1 MMPAD
6 QLQGFMDF
14 GGIMDKIKIKNL
26 ECYARHGVYIE
37 ENRLGQKFV
46 VSAELCMD
54 TRKAGINDDLGCS
67 VDYGRVCHM
76 INEFMR
82 ENTFKLIETVAE
94 KLAELLLINLPL
106 VKQVTIEIKKPWAPI
121 GLPLESASVEITRS
135 RHRAYIAL
143 GSNMGDSRGIIEEA
157 VKKLEEVPQNHVVRQ
172 SELIVTKPYGFVEQ
186 DDFLNGCLELDTLLT
201 PEELLDITQNTEA
214 EAGRKRLIHWGPRTL
229 DLDIIFYDDEII
241 KTERLTVPHPD
252 MQNRTFVLKPM
263 CEIAP
268 YFVHPVYKKTMLKM
282 LEEVSDGLAGNQE
295 AD

>member
-1 MMPAD
+1 
-6 QLQGFMDF
+6 
-14 GGIMDKIKIKNL
+14 MDKIKIKNL

-54 TRKAGINDDLGCS
+54 TRKAGMKDDLDCS

-76 INEFMR
+76 INDFMQ

-94 KLAELLLINLPL
+94 KLAELILTELPL
-106 VKQVTIEIKKPWAPI
+106 VKQITIEIKKPWAPI
-121 GLPLESASVEITRS
+121 GLPLESASVEITRR
-135 RHRAYIAL
+135 RHKAYIAL
-143 GSNMGDSRGIIEEA
+143 GSNMGESRRLISEA
-157 VKKLEEVPQNHVVRQ
+157 VEKLDLAPQNHVVRQ
-172 SELIVTKPYGFVEQ
+172 SELIITNPYGFTEQ
-186 DDFLNGCLELDTLLT
+186 DDFLNGCLELDTLLE
-201 PEELLDITQNTEA
+201 PEELLDVTQKIEA
-214 EAGRKRLIHWGPRTL
+214 EAGRERLIRWGPRTL

-252 MQNRTFVLKPM
+252 MKNRMFVLKPM

-282 LEEVSDGLAGNQE
+282 LEEVSDGLKGN
-295 AD
+295 

>member
-1 MMPAD
+1 
-6 QLQGFMDF
+6 
-14 GGIMDKIKIKNL
+14 MDKIKIKNL

-54 TRKAGINDDLGCS
+54 TRRAGMKDDLDCS

-76 INEFMR
+76 INDFMQ

-94 KLAELLLINLPL
+94 KLAEMVLTEFTL

-121 GLPLESASVEITRS
+121 GLPMESASVEITRK
-135 RHRAYIAL
+135 RHRVYIAL
-143 GSNMGDSRGIIEEA
+143 GSNMGDSRRLISEA
-157 VKKLEEVPQNHVVRQ
+157 VEKLDLVPQNHVVRQ
-172 SELIVTKPYGFVEQ
+172 SGLIVTKPYGFTEQ
-186 DDFLNGCLELDTLLT
+186 DDFLNGCLELDTLLE
-201 PEELLDITQNTEA
+201 PEELLDITQKIEA
-214 EAGRKRLIHWGPRTL
+214 EAGRERLIHWGPRTL

-252 MQNRTFVLKPM
+252 MKNRMFVLKPM

-268 YFVHPVYKKTMLKM
+268 YFIHPVFKKTMAEM
-282 LEEVSDGLAGNQE
+282 LEEVSDGLKGNQV